1 MDYSSASYDFGRLM
15 SSSKPDLDFDSYI
28 NATTRGQSGNTGRID
43 VDYGMA
49 SEVEVAMK
57 VEPCEPDACHAHNDD
72 ANDVN
77 DDDVEVLFEVSEEYD
92 PNLLVEA
99 SFSINE
105 STWGFMEDYNQ
116 ADFSVFASE
125 LYDGLDFDFE
135 MEVPVPDDV
144 HLYDSDRE
152 VVNGLCRRCRR
163 EKELCPCPRGR
174 YRRMYAE
181 FALTQLAVEV
191 VQGSHVAAWIVFLIM

>member
-28 NATTRGQSGNTGRID
+28 NATTRGRSGDTGRID

-135 MEVPVPDDV
+135 MEIPIPDDV
-144 HLYDSDRE
+144 HLYGSDRE
-152 VVNGLCRRCRR
+152 EVNRLCRRCHNSNERR
-163 EKELCPCPRGR
+163 EEEFCPCPRGR

-191 VQGSHVAAWIVFLIM
+191 VQSSHVAA